1 MEGPPEKQETA
12 ARLVICVAA
21 ALILYYGAP
30 PICDAL
36 KLSLWEEH
44 RPWLE
49 KNRVM
54 VIAGTAAV
62 LFALSLMFFPPEKE
76 SLSAP
81 EGFVP
86 CGEGEPV
93 SASC

>member
-1 MEGPPEKQETA
+1 MEGSPEKQETA

-21 ALILYYGAP
+21 ALILYYGAQP
-30 PICDAL
+30 LCAAL

-54 VIAGTAAV
+54 VIAGAAAV
-62 LFALSLMFFPPEKE
+62 LFALSLVLFPPEKK

-86 CGEGEPV
+86 CGEGEPA

>member
-1 MEGPPEKQETA
+1 MFRQIITECLAGVGLPIGEDQLDRLEGFCD
-12 ARLVICVAA
+12 RL
-21 ALILYYGAP
+21 
-30 PICDAL
+30 
-36 KLSLWEEH
+36 
-44 RPWLE
+44 LE

-62 LFALSLMFFPPEKE
+62 LFALSLIFFPTEKE

-86 CGEGEPV
+86 CGEGEPA